1 MTKLLKIFLVAFFL
15 LVVTLNVDAQ
25 FIKGAL
31 IFGTNI
37 SQVDGDEVYGFK
49 KIGFNIGAS
58 AIVPFSNKWAISIEN
73 IYSQKGAYQKP
84 QYADSISGEYRIK
97 LNYVEVPVL
106 VHYTD
111 KNIFTVGAGLSWGRL
126 VKVDEWEHGNKTN
139 TSLSSGTYSQND
151 INILADLRFRIW
163 KKLKFNVRYAYSI
176 PKIRT
181 REHSDLSGDTWIR
194 KQYNNLVSF
203 RLIYVFN
210 ERQSFV
216 NRNEQE

>member
-1 MTKLLKIFLVAFFL
+1 MTNSVKIFLVTFL
-15 LVVTLNVDAQ
+15 IGIITLSAEAQ
-25 FIKGAL
+25 FIKGAI

-37 SQVDGDEVYGFK
+37 SQVDGDEVYGYK
-49 KIGFNIGAS
+49 KMGFNFGAS
-58 AIVPFSNKWAISIEN
+58 AIVPFNNKWAVSIEN

-84 QYADSISGEYRIK
+84 QYADSLSGEYK
-97 LNYVEVPVL
+97 LNLNYVEVPVL

-111 KNIFTVGAGLSWGRL
+111 KDLITVGAGFSWGRL
-126 VKVDEWEHGNKTN
+126 VKVDEWEHGTKTN
-139 TSLSSGTYSQND
+139 TSLNSGTYSQND
-151 INILADLRFRIW
+151 VNILADLRFRIW

-181 REHSDLSGDTWIR
+181 REHYNLSGDTWIR
-194 KQYNNLVSF
+194 KQYNNFLSL

-216 NRNEQE
+216 NRNEQK

>member
-37 SQVDGDEVYGFK
+37 SQIDGDEVYGFK

-163 KKLKFNVRYAYSI
+163 KKLKFNIRYAYSI

>member
-37 SQVDGDEVYGFK
+37 SQIDGDEVYGFK
-49 KIGFNIGAS
+49 KIGFNVGAS

-216 NRNEQE
+216 NRNEQK

>member
-37 SQVDGDEVYGFK
+37 SQIDGDEVYGFK

-163 KKLKFNVRYAYSI
+163 KKLKFNIRYAYSI

-216 NRNEQE
+216 NRNEQK

>member
-37 SQVDGDEVYGFK
+37 SQIDGDEVYGFK

-216 NRNEQE
+216 NRNEQK

>member
-163 KKLKFNVRYAYSI
+163 KKLKFNIRYAYSI

>member
-1 MTKLLKIFLVAFFL
+1 
-15 LVVTLNVDAQ
+15 
-25 FIKGAL
+25 
-31 IFGTNI
+31 
-37 SQVDGDEVYGFK
+37 
-49 KIGFNIGAS
+49 
-58 AIVPFSNKWAISIEN
+58 
-73 IYSQKGAYQKP
+73 
-84 QYADSISGEYRIK
+84 
-97 LNYVEVPVL
+97 VPVL

-163 KKLKFNVRYAYSI
+163 KKLKFNIRYAYSI

>member
-37 SQVDGDEVYGFK
+37 SQIDGDEVYGFK

>member
-216 NRNEQE
+216 NRNEQK